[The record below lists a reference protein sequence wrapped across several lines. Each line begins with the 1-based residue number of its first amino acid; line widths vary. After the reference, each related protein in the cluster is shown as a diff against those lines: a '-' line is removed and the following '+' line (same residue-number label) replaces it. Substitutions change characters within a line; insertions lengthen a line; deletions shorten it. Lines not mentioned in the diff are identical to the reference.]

1 MWGKGE
7 EVEVLGRQTD
17 AKINGDGQR
26 ADEWFLTFACTLE
39 SPGKLCKKP
48 HPRTVNEK
56 LPDAAWTYFEK

>member
-39 SPGKLCKKP
+39 SPGNVKKC
-48 HPRTVNEK
+48 
-56 LPDAAWTYFEK
+56 